1 MLHNLLQR
9 SLGLSPWYVDWST
22 SELSRA
28 EMQNEVNVQRSVHV
42 LVYLLIWP
50 LGWRLRCLRDAVCP
64 LGKRLAVP
72 ASSRSGG
79 TGLLDLANDKGA
91 EVWLRRFRPRPSLS
105 IILDLA
111 FLLIVLGVGK
121 RLPKSWK
128 GLLTY
133 RRWINARNMSGDLA
147 PYLV

>member
-9 SLGLSPWYVDWST
+9 SFGLSPWYVDWST
-22 SELSRA
+22 SELNRA
-28 EMQNEVNVQRSVHV
+28 KCRMRQTFKEVSMLSVN
-42 LVYLLIWP
+42 LLIWP
-50 LGWRLRCLRDAVCP
+50 LGCRLRCLRDIVCP
-64 LGKRLAVP
+64 PGRRLAVP

-79 TGLLDLANDKGA
+79 TGLLDLAKDKGA

-111 FLLIVLGVGK
+111 FLLMVLGVGK

-147 PYLV
+147 TYLV